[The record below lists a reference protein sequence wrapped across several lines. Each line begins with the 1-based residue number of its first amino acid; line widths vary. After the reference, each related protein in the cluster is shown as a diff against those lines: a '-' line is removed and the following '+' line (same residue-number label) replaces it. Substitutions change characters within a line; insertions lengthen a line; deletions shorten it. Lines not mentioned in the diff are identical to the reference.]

1 MEILRIQGL
10 VAVVSILLA
19 HTAFSSPKRVITLA
33 PNLTEIVYALDAGD
47 RLVAR
52 TRYCVYPPEA
62 NKLPS
67 VGGITDPS
75 PEAILALK
83 PDLVIIGRLT
93 SLSVYRQL
101 QRLKLP
107 LLPLNEIGIQGV
119 HNCIDKIASA
129 LGISATG
136 DALSSEIRTSFK
148 RFQEMAESLP
158 ASKRP
163 KTLLLTGASSYFAA
177 GRSSFTGEILELIG
191 AQNIVPNTPNPW
203 PQLSV
208 ERIVSENPRVII
220 VSLAHDNNEIEIA
233 KKRLISWKQDPVW
246 KKVDAVRNN
255 RVFFVRENLL
265 TIPGPRIAEAAS
277 ILSKHIHGRP

>member
-1 MEILRIQGL
+1 MEIIRLQRLVFLGVLVLVNSAFCTPERI
-10 VAVVSILLA
+10 
-19 HTAFSSPKRVITLA
+19 ITLA

-52 TRYCVYPPEA
+52 TRYCVYPPEVT
-62 NKLPS
+62 KLPS

-93 SLSVYRQL
+93 SLSVYKQL
-101 QRLKLP
+101 QRLNLP
-107 LLPLNEIGIQGV
+107 MLPLNEIGIQGV
-119 HNCIDKIASA
+119 HNSIEKIAAA
-129 LGISATG
+129 LGVSSAG
-136 DALSSEIRTSFK
+136 KELSSEIQSSFM
-148 RFQEMAESLP
+148 RFQEIANSLP
-158 ASKRP
+158 ESKRP

-177 GRSSFTGEILELIG
+177 GRSSFTGELLELIG
-191 AQNIVPNTPNPW
+191 AKNIVPDTPKPW

-208 ERIVSENPRVII
+208 ERIVSENPRIII

-233 KKRLISWKQDPVW
+233 KKRLLSWKQDPVW
-246 KKVDAVRNN
+246 KKVDAVKNN

-265 TIPGPRIAEAAS
+265 TIPGPRIGEAAS